1 MRGVVVLGKARSIGG
16 GVAALALAAGFVALG
31 AGPAG
36 AVSVSTEAQL
46 RAAFLDVAETEVVLT
61 ADIDLTDCGAAHVL
75 RPGGAAPLVVSGAF
89 TISQTC
95 PGHWVIGSAARG
107 RSGLRPQRRRV
118 RLQRAAQSDK
128 ANGGRGND
136 PQPRPGRQSCSDA
149 AGGVATTR
157 APSD

>member
-89 TISQTC
+89 AIRQTC
-95 PGHWVIGSAARG
+95 PGHRVIGSAA
-107 RSGLRPQRRRV
+107 
-118 RLQRAAQSDK
+118 
-128 ANGGRGND
+128 
-136 PQPRPGRQSCSDA
+136 
-149 AGGVATTR
+149 ATG
-157 APSD
+157 AL